1 MEEKNINAK
10 IKEEFCR
17 KQFNGL
23 LRSLLGDKFL
33 KHDDDTFLGYYQLCP
48 AQLTRVLEAEKE
60 IYNVQIDI
68 YDDELYGK
76 SMDNFISSLK
86 RFAFVP
92 YGREEFIRE
101 MFEMTL
107 SFRAEFK
114 LDFDLLKCVTLDT
127 GEHGC
132 WHFYGVTLQD
142 ALENMWWYAPRYIEE
157 MYDIDDIDGYRFH
170 IKGDDNE
177 YCVCS
182 ALFHASL
189 DYGSGDSEEKIK
201 DFLECV
207 LMYVEEQKH
216 SAS

>member
-10 IKEEFCR
+10 IKEEFYS
-17 KQFNGL
+17 KQFIRL

-33 KHDDDTFLGYYQLCP
+33 EHDDDEFLGYYQSCP

-60 IYNVQIDI
+60 IYNVLIYI

-86 RFAFVP
+86 RFGFVP
-92 YGREEFIRE
+92 YDREKFIRE

-114 LDFDLLKCVTLDT
+114 LDFDLVKCVTLDT
-127 GEHGC
+127 EKYGD
-132 WHFYGVTLQD
+132 WHFYGTTLRE
-142 ALENMWWYAPRYIEE
+142 ALEDMWFYAPRYIEE
-157 MYDIDDIDGYRFH
+157 MDDISCYRFY

-177 YCVCS
+177 YCIS
-182 ALFHASL
+182 PGIFHAVL
-189 DYGSGDSEEKIK
+189 DNGWGDPEEELK
-201 DFLECV
+201 DLLECS
-207 LMYVEEQKH
+207 LMLAEELKQEQLV
-216 SAS
+216 S